1 MRVLK
6 CKQKTGEKLIPSV
19 YIIKA
24 LHRFDTIIICHHIN
38 FIHKKNCIYF
48 FYAAC
53 LLIVL
58 ASLALMITFSPLI
71 VFFCR
76 FGFCFI
82 LVALKECDLLLPLK
96 GFLVVTFVAI
106 ILTPFRYLIILSLYF
121 RFVN

>member
-24 LHRFDTIIICHHIN
+24 FNRFDILLYAKIKNIYI
-38 FIHKKNCIYF
+38 KKLHLF

-106 ILTPFRYLIILSLYF
+106 ILTPFRYLKILSLYF